1 MKASVLTDDKN
12 YHTCQRHIHQRQHNA
27 AQPIA
32 PPFRGLILS
41 ESAPLP
47 SDAINTL
54 ISDAEYNHAIE
65 TTEPAIYS
73 GALYGFRLLFYNIR
87 VNGVFVARICVDE
100 VVSPLTDRDFA
111 LIKILGHYLG
121 KGLAAERVYSFSRPK
136 DMDNIL
142 HSLLS
147 HRLIPEKKS
156 IMFWRAAAGISVS
169 KIIRWIWISRM
180 SG

>member
-1 MKASVLTDDKN
+1 M
-12 YHTCQRHIHQRQHNA
+12 
-27 AQPIA
+27 
-32 PPFRGLILS
+32 FLS

-111 LIKILGHYLG
+111 LIKIPGHYLG

-147 HRLIPEKKS
+147 HLLIPEKKIHHVLES
-156 IMFWRAAAGISVS
+156 SGWYFRFEDYQMDLDQPDVRLILQIAFRVLDDAGSDT
-169 KIIRWIWISRM
+169 
-180 SG
+180 

>member
-1 MKASVLTDDKN
+1 M
-12 YHTCQRHIHQRQHNA
+12 
-27 AQPIA
+27 
-32 PPFRGLILS
+32 FLS